1 MASWKYLWHLGTQ
14 ELIGF
19 QTQIVLKVFL
29 GVPGISDLL
38 EIAYNVIL
46 LLVSIMWMVPRAK
59 GYLMELFTWIYLIG
73 TS

>member
-1 MASWKYLWHLGTQ
+1 M
-14 ELIGF
+14 LIGF

>member
-1 MASWKYLWHLGTQ
+1 M
-14 ELIGF
+14 GF

-38 EIAYNVIL
+38 ENAYNVIFL
-46 LLVSIMWMVPRAK
+46 VVSIMWMVPKAK